1 MVSLIAI
8 RAAFERRL
16 ADWAKGQALPVAW
29 ENIEFTPPV
38 DGLYL
43 RAFLLPA
50 EGETLNLEYGASE
63 IGLYQINV
71 CAPLGKGPR
80 QAEKLAEALQ
90 ALYPAGEVLGGAR
103 LVRQPAIGPPIP
115 DGVSRIVPV
124 TIRYSTI

>member
-1 MVSLIAI
+1 MSLIAI
-8 RAAFERRL
+8 RAALEKRL
-16 ADWAKGQALPVAW
+16 AEWAKGQALPVAW
-29 ENIEFTPPV
+29 ENVEFSPPP

-50 EGETLNLEYGASE
+50 NGATLNLEYGMSE

-71 CAPLGKGPR
+71 CTPLGKGPR

-90 ALYPAGEVLGGAR
+90 ALYPAGDVLGGAR

>member
-1 MVSLIAI
+1 MSLIAI
-8 RAAFERRL
+8 RSAFERRL

-29 ENIEFTPPV
+29 ENIEFTPPA

>member
-1 MVSLIAI
+1 MVSLTTI

-16 ADWAKGQALPVAW
+16 ADWAKGQGLPVAW
-29 ENIEFTPPV
+29 ENIEFTPPA

-50 EGETLNLEYGASE
+50 EGETVNLEYGACE

-71 CAPLGKGPR
+71 CAPQGKGPR

-90 ALYPAGEVLGGAR
+90 ALYPAGDVLGGVR